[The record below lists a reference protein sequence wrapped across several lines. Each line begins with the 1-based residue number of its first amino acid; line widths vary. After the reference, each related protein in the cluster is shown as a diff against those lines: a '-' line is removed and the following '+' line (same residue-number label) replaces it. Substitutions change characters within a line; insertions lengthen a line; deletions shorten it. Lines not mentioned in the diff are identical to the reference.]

1 VTDSDATTDAAPR
14 PTLDT
19 AVRRRRADEAFFIRI
34 SRAMQQHEQALERL
48 KR

>member
-1 VTDSDATTDAAPR
+1 VTESDATTDADAR

-34 SRAMQQHEQALERL
+34 SKAMQQNEQALERL